1 MIRFR
6 GLDSDGHSVLKTA
19 FYTETTKRGV
29 LFHPNH
35 CWFLSLGHTKEDV
48 DRTLE
53 VSRESLRKAKEAYKR

>member
-1 MIRFR
+1 
-6 GLDSDGHSVLKTA
+6 LKTA

-35 CWFLSLGHTKEDV
+35 CWFLSLGHTKEDA